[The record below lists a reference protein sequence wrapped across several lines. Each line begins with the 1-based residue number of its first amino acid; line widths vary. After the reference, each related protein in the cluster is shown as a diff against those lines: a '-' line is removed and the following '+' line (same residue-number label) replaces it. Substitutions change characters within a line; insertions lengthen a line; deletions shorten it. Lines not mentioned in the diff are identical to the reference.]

1 VFSPIAVIIH
11 VIKEETST
19 VAEGGGARKRMKEI
33 KTEIVA
39 AKEKLTSLKAEREQ
53 LKTKM
58 QAAKSA
64 KEAKTDKPA
73 T

>member
-1 VFSPIAVIIH
+1 
-11 VIKEETST
+11 
-19 VAEGGGARKRMKEI
+19 MKEI